1 MDRFFRW
8 VIAASVFEIGL
19 EGDVILDCEAM
30 FLSGIMI
37 LPVQSIL
44 FIWVITVPD
53 CPGGHIVLTVV
64 KMLVFIVQIKALN
77 HFSLPDCLGGVIPI
91 II

>member
-44 FIWVITVPD
+44 FIWVILQYQ
-53 CPGGHIVLTVV
+53 IVW
-64 KMLVFIVQIKALN
+64 
-77 HFSLPDCLGGVIPI
+77 GVISSYR
-91 II
+91 